1 MARTCMKT
9 NEPRKT
15 ETFVGSAL
23 ALRHFKFVETEQ
35 EILHY
40 HPHLKLRKKVNSIV
54 ASRLIFGNQ
63 VRGSVISLSIGSLIC
78 HLRYLSKLSI
88 I

>member
-1 MARTCMKT
+1 MSRNCMKT

-35 EILHY
+35 EILHH
-40 HPHLKLRKKVNSIV
+40 HPHLKLSEKVNSIV
-54 ASRLIFGNQ
+54 ASRSIFGNQ

-78 HLRYLSKLSI
+78 HLRYQSKLSI